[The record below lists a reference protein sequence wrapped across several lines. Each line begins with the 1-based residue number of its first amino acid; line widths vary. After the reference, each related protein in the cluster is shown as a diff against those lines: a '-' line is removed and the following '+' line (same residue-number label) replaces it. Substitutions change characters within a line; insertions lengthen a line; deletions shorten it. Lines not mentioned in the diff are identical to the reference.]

1 MNDELIRESAEI
13 SPEIVCAWGL
23 HPVRQDYSMTGNQD
37 EQAYGCWLMLLLV
50 IAAVCGI
57 AWVIWITIRS
67 WF

>member
-1 MNDELIRESAEI
+1 
-13 SPEIVCAWGL
+13 
-23 HPVRQDYSMTGNQD
+23 MTGNQD